1 MTLLLSTTLRRS
13 SASSAAVAVAASTTR
28 TLLRTSTRTTSPRCR
43 GIGSVSS
50 FRISQSRLE
59 TTEEEYQ
66 QAQRT
71 LIRTRDP
78 AAVETAWHQLQHW
91 RNNLHQSQASSL
103 SSKRLS
109 QQQQGSLSSS
119 TNTTNT
125 YNHAASSSLIGNTSL
140 SAP

>member
-1 MTLLLSTTLRRS
+1 MTLFLSSALRRS
-13 SASSAAVAVAASTTR
+13 SASSSVAGTR
-28 TLLRTSTRTTSPRCR
+28 PRGRR

-50 FRISQSRLE
+50 FRISQSRWE

-71 LIRTRDP
+71 LIRLRDP
-78 AAVETAWHQLQHW
+78 AAVETAWHQLQQW
-91 RNNLHQSQASSL
+91 RNNWHQSQASPASPW
-103 SSKRLS
+103 SSKRRS
-109 QQQQGSLSSS
+109 PHQHGSLSSS

-125 YNHAASSSLIGNTSL
+125 PHNPAAASSLIGETTV